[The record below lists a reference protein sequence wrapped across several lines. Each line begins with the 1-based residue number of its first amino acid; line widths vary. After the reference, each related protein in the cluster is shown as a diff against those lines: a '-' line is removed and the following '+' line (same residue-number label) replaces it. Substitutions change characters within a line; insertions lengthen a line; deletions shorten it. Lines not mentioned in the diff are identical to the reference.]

1 MKNNSNQKPVRKP
14 LNKLTL
20 LDRFLFDTAM
30 SDPEICRNILS
41 IIFGDKEVPPIRI
54 GIAEKTEEPY
64 YDSRAVRMDLLAV
77 DENEVIYDAEA
88 QKENKG
94 KRFLLRRSRLYQSAI
109 DVNLMEPGEFDF
121 GNMNDVYVI
130 FIAPFDLFGKEK
142 YRYTFRMIC
151 DEVSGLALDDG
162 AVRIFLNTHG
172 KNDDEVPPG
181 LVEFL
186 HYVENPEQQE
196 EIQDECVRKLAG
208 QIEMLKNSQE
218 VGVKYMRLWEELEEA
233 RREGHDSGL
242 EEGHASGV
250 VEGHALGLAEGRASG
265 LTEGRALGLMEGK
278 EAERLK
284 SIKKLME
291 TMGWTAEQAMDALQI
306 SAEEREKYKGM
317 IDGK

>member
-1 MKNNSNQKPVRKP
+1 MKNNNNQKPVRKP

-109 DVNLMEPGEFDF
+109 DVNLLEPGEFDF

-142 YRYTFRMIC
+142 YRYTFRMTC
-151 DEVSGLALDDG
+151 DEVPGLSMDDG

-172 KNDDEVPPG
+172 KNDEEVPPG

-196 EIQDECVRKLAG
+196 KEIQDERVRKLAG

-233 RREGHDSGL
+233 RREGHDDGVAEGL
-242 EEGHASGV
+242 TK
-250 VEGHALGLAEGRASG
+250 GHALGL
-265 LTEGRALGLMEGK
+265 TEGQKVGA
-278 EAERLK
+278 EAERVE
-284 SIKKLME
+284 SIRKLME
-291 TMGWTAEQAMDALQI
+291 TMEWTAEQAMNALQI
-306 SAEEREKYKGM
+306 PMEDREKYKAM
-317 IDGK
+317 IIMARINSL

>member
-1 MKNNSNQKPVRKP
+1 M
-14 LNKLTL
+14 
-20 LDRFLFDTAM
+20 
-30 SDPEICRNILS
+30 
-41 IIFGDKEVPPIRI
+41 PPIRI

-142 YRYTFRMIC
+142 YRYTFRMTC
-151 DEVSGLALDDG
+151 DEVPGLSMDDG

-196 EIQDECVRKLAG
+196 REIQDERVRKLAG
-208 QIEMLKNSQE
+208 QIDMLKNSQE

-233 RREGHDSGL
+233 RREGL
-242 EEGHASGV
+242 TEGHD
-250 VEGHALGLAEGRASG
+250 LGLAEGQR
-265 LTEGRALGLMEGK
+265 
-278 EAERLK
+278 K

-291 TMGWTAEQAMDALQI
+291 TMGWTSEQAMDALQI
-306 SAEEREKYKGM
+306 PAEEREKYRK
-317 IDGK
+317 

>member
-1 MKNNSNQKPVRKP
+1 MKNNKNQKPVRKP
-14 LNKLTL
+14 LKELTL

-30 SDPEICRNILS
+30 SNPDICRNILS

-54 GIAEKTEEPY
+54 GIAEKMEEPY

-109 DVNLMEPGEFDF
+109 DVNLLEPGELDF
-121 GNMNDVYVI
+121 GKMNDVYVI
-130 FIAPFDLFGKEK
+130 FIAPFDLFGKDK
-142 YRYTFRMIC
+142 YRYTFRMVC
-151 DEVSGLALDDG
+151 DEVPGLSMDDG

-172 KNDDEVPPG
+172 KNDDEVSPG
-181 LVEFL
+181 FVEFL
-186 HYVENPEQQE
+186 HYAENPEQQE
-196 EIQDECVRKLAG
+196 REIQDERVRKLAG

-242 EEGHASGV
+242 
-250 VEGHALGLAEGRASG
+250 
-265 LTEGRALGLMEGK
+265 TEGQ
-278 EAERLK
+278 EAERLE
-284 SIKKLME
+284 SIRKLME

-306 SAEEREKYKGM
+306 PLEEREKYR
-317 IDGK
+317 D